1 LAVWSP
7 ASVRTIRIV
16 FALVLFFALIL
27 DHTLLVAADKTA
39 ATVMVKDALT
49 SPNQVVTIEA
59 KLIGKGLVA
68 SRALG
73 GEPLDLLIDGKVV
86 ASAMTGGDGR
96 AFLTYTPT
104 AKGIKLVQ
112 VRVGQSPRVDSA
124 EGQAH
129 LAVWEKRQPILMIE
143 LSSLMEISPP
153 SRVPT
158 IGLGPESGGK
168 PMSEAADELEKLTR
182 FYYGVIYVAPLPSGG
197 DGFRVSTEVGE
208 WLKLH
213 KFPAG
218 YVLPLSADMKG
229 LGEKI
234 DEFQEAGWKTVKIGI
249 GRSKAFAEAFL
260 QRRLDAIMVPEPSK
274 GEIPRKAQV
283 AKDWKDVRRK
293 L

>member
-1 LAVWSP
+1 MAVWSP
-7 ASVRTIRIV
+7 AGVLTIRIV
-16 FALVLFFALIL
+16 FSLVLLFALV
-27 DHTLLVAADKTA
+27 DNHDMLVAAEKTA
-39 ATVMVKDALT
+39 ATVVVKGALT
-49 SPNQVVTIEA
+49 SPNQAVTIEA
-59 KLIGKGLVA
+59 KLIGEGLVA

-104 AKGIKLVQ
+104 ARGIKPVH

-129 LAVWEKRQPILMIE
+129 LVVWEKRQPILMIE
-143 LSSLMEISPP
+143 LASLMEISPP

-158 IGLGPESGGK
+158 IGLGSESGGK
-168 PMSEAADELEKLTR
+168 PMTEAADELEKLTR
-182 FYYGVIYVAPLPSGG
+182 FYYGIIYVAPLPSGR
-197 DGFRVSTEVGE
+197 DSFRVSTEVGE
-208 WLKLH
+208 WLKAH
-213 KFPAG
+213 KFPVG
-218 YVLPLSADMKG
+218 YVLPLSGDAKA

-274 GEIPRKAQV
+274 GDVPRKAKV
-283 AKDWKDVRRK
+283 AKDWKEVRKK

>member
-1 LAVWSP
+1 MAVWSP
-7 ASVRTIRIV
+7 ARVPIIRIALSLV
-16 FALVLFFALIL
+16 VLFALALESA
-27 DHTLLVAADKTA
+27 LLHAADKTA
-39 ATVMVKDALT
+39 ATIFVKDALT
-49 SPNQVVTIEA
+49 LPNQPATIEA
-59 KLIGKGLVA
+59 KLIGKGLLA
-68 SRALG
+68 STGLG
-73 GEPLDLLIDGKVV
+73 GEPLELVVDGDVV
-86 ASAMTGGDGR
+86 ATAMTGGDGR
-96 AFLTYTPT
+96 AFLTYTPK
-104 AKGIKLVQ
+104 AQGIKPVH
-112 VRVGQSPRVDSA
+112 VRVGKSPRVNPI
-124 EGQAH
+124 EGQAN
-129 LAVWEKRQPILMIE
+129 LVVWEKRQPILMIE
-143 LSSLMEISPP
+143 LSSLMDIPPP
-153 SRVPT
+153 SRVPA
-158 IGLGPESGGK
+158 IGLRTESERK

-182 FYYGVIYVAPLPSGG
+182 FYYGVIYVVPLPSGG

-260 QRRLDAIMVPEPSK
+260 QRRLDAIMVPEPVK
-274 GEIPRKAQV
+274 GDVPRKAQV

>member
-1 LAVWSP
+1 MWSP
-7 ASVRTIRIV
+7 ASVLTVRIGLSLILL
-16 FALVLFFALIL
+16 FALVPNN
-27 DHTLLVAADKTA
+27 TLLVAADKTA
-39 ATVMVKDALT
+39 ARVVVKDGLT
-49 SPNQVVTIEA
+49 SPNQPVSIEA

-68 SRALG
+68 STALG

-104 AKGIKLVQ
+104 AKGMKTVQ

-143 LSSLMEISPP
+143 LSSLMDIPPP

-158 IGLGPESGGK
+158 IGFGAESARK

-182 FYYGVIYVAPLPSGG
+182 FYYQVIYVAPLPPGG
-197 DGFRVSTEVGE
+197 DGFRVSLEVRE
-208 WLKLH
+208 WLKEH

-218 YVLPLSADMKG
+218 YVLPLSTDSKA
-229 LGEKI
+229 LGTKI
-234 DEFQEAGWKTVKIGI
+234 DEFHDAGWKTVKTGI
-249 GRSKAFAEAFL
+249 GRSKPFIEAFL
-260 QRRLDAIMVPEPSK
+260 QRRLDAIMVPEPTK
-274 GEIPRKAQV
+274 GDVPRKAKV
-283 AKDWKDVRRK
+283 AKDWKDVRKK

>member
-1 LAVWSP
+1 MWSP

-16 FALVLFFALIL
+16 LACLLLFAIVL
-27 DHTLLVAADKTA
+27 DHTLLVAADKAA
-39 ATVMVKDALT
+39 ATVVVKDALT
-49 SPNQVVTIEA
+49 SPNQAVTIEA
-59 KLIGKGLVA
+59 KLIGKGIVA

-73 GEPLDLLIDGKVV
+73 GEPLELLVDGKVV

-112 VRVGQSPRVDSA
+112 VRVGQSPRVDSS

-143 LSSLMEISPP
+143 LASLMEIPPP

-158 IGLGPESGGK
+158 IGLGSESGQK
-168 PMSEAADELEKLTR
+168 PMAEAADELEKLTR
-182 FYYGVIYVAPLPSGG
+182 FYYGVIYVAPLPAGG
-197 DGFRVSTEVGE
+197 DSFRVSTEVGE

-229 LGEKI
+229 LGDKI
-234 DEFQEAGWKTVKIGI
+234 DEFQGAGWKTVKIGI
-249 GRSKAFAEAFL
+249 GRSRAFAEAFL
-260 QRRLDAIMVPEPSK
+260 QRRLDVIMVPEPSK
-274 GEIPRKAQV
+274 GDVPRKAQV
-283 AKDWKDVRRK
+283 AKDWKDVRKK

>member
-1 LAVWSP
+1 MWSP
-7 ASVRTIRIV
+7 ARVPIIRIALSLV
-16 FALVLFFALIL
+16 VLFALALESA
-27 DHTLLVAADKTA
+27 LLHAADKTA
-39 ATVMVKDALT
+39 ATIFVKDALT
-49 SPNQVVTIEA
+49 LPNQPATIEA
-59 KLIGKGLVA
+59 KLIGKGLLA
-68 SRALG
+68 STGLG
-73 GEPLDLLIDGKVV
+73 GEPLELVVDGDVV
-86 ASAMTGGDGR
+86 ATAMTGGDGR
-96 AFLTYTPT
+96 AFLTYTPK
-104 AKGIKLVQ
+104 AQGIKPVH
-112 VRVGQSPRVDSA
+112 VRVGKSPRVNPI
-124 EGQAH
+124 EGQAN
-129 LAVWEKRQPILMIE
+129 LVVWEKRQPILMIE
-143 LSSLMEISPP
+143 LSSLMDIPPP
-153 SRVPT
+153 SRVPA
-158 IGLGPESGGK
+158 IGLRTESERK

-182 FYYGVIYVAPLPSGG
+182 FYYGVIYVVPLPSGG

-260 QRRLDAIMVPEPSK
+260 QRRLDAIMVPEPVK
-274 GEIPRKAQV
+274 GDVPRKAQV

>member
-1 LAVWSP
+1 MAVWFP
-7 ASVRTIRIV
+7 AQRPLSKLFYHFVLLFAIV
-16 FALVLFFALIL
+16 L
-27 DHTLLVAADKTA
+27 DPLLVAADKTA
-39 ATVMVKDALT
+39 ATVVVKGALT
-49 SPNQVVTIEA
+49 SPNQAVTIEA

-68 SRALG
+68 RTALG
-73 GEPLDLLIDGKVV
+73 GEPLELLVDGKVV

-112 VRVGQSPRVDSA
+112 VRVGQSPRVDSS

-158 IGLGPESGGK
+158 IGLGSESGGK
-168 PMSEAADELEKLTR
+168 PMAEAADELEKLTR
-182 FYYGVIYVAPLPSGG
+182 FYYSVIYVAPLPAGG
-197 DGFRVSTEVGE
+197 DSFRVSTEVGE
-208 WLKLH
+208 WLKTH

-218 YVLPLSADMKG
+218 YVLPLSADLKG

-234 DEFQEAGWKTVKIGI
+234 DEFQEAGWKTVKIGV

-274 GEIPRKAQV
+274 GDVPRKAQV
-283 AKDWKDVRRK
+283 AKDWKEVRRK

>member
-1 LAVWSP
+1 MAVWFP
-7 ASVRTIRIV
+7 ASVRIIKIV
-16 FALVLFFALIL
+16 LAFVLLFAIVL

-39 ATVMVKDALT
+39 ATVVVKDALT
-49 SPNQVVTIEA
+49 SPNQAVTIEA

-68 SRALG
+68 RTALG
-73 GEPLDLLIDGKVV
+73 GEPLELLVDGKVV

-96 AFLTYTPT
+96 AFLSYTPT

-143 LSSLMEISPP
+143 LSSLMEIPTP

-168 PMSEAADELEKLTR
+168 PMAEAADELEKLTR
-182 FYYGVIYVAPLPSGG
+182 FYYGVIYVAPLPAGG
-197 DGFRVSTEVGE
+197 DSFRVSMEVEE

-218 YVLPLSADMKG
+218 YVLPLSADLKG

-234 DEFQEAGWKTVKIGI
+234 DEFQAAGWKTVKIGV

-283 AKDWKDVRRK
+283 AKDWKEVRRK